1 MVQALLSVDVDWSAA
16 NVLLGKMPNSRKLKR
31 QLNTKSEGMSVITN
45 DIFQKNKGIICFRY
59 VKENN
64 RI

>member
-16 NVLLGKMPNSRKLKR
+16 NVLLGKMPNSRKLKK

-45 DIFQKNKGIICFRY
+45 DIFQKT
-59 VKENN
+59 KE
-64 RI
+64 